1 MEINVE
7 SITSPH
13 VKGLARIVNPGNLIQ
28 VTVSLTDRVI
38 TYHSIQLFAN
48 HWRFIEDKPKEL
60 LTPAVITFIKNYL
73 ALNDVELDNVY
84 GIEFFKYRGFDEI
97 EIFFKDR
104 TITKSIEIKPGLIDF
119 DVINEQEEYTLE
131 QLGIR

>member
-1 MEINVE
+1 MEYNVE
-7 SITSPH
+7 QINRSYIKAHATFEDGC
-13 VKGLARIVNPGNLIQ
+13 VKVFNKFGGETKYNSIQ
-28 VTVSLTDRVI
+28 V
-38 TYHSIQLFAN
+38 FAN

-84 GIEFFKYRGFDEI
+84 VIEFFKYRGFDEI

-119 DVINEQEEYTLE
+119 NVIDEQEEYTLE
-131 QLGIR
+131 ELGIK